1 MVYNRCV
8 GTRYCSNN
16 CPYKVRRFNFLLY
29 SDYETESLKLGRN
42 PDVTVRSRGVM
53 EKCSYCSQR
62 IAAAKIAA
70 DKENRDIRDGEVVTA
85 CQQACPTGAITF
97 GNINDRSSKVAR
109 LKAQQRNYG
118 VLADLNTRP
127 RTTYIAEVFNP
138 NPELAEARTEH
149 APAKS

>member
-1 MVYNRCV
+1 V
-8 GTRYCSNN
+8 
-16 CPYKVRRFNFLLY
+16 
-29 SDYETESLKLGRN
+29 
-42 PDVTVRSRGVM
+42 
-53 EKCSYCSQR
+53 
-62 IAAAKIAA
+62 AK
-70 DKENRDIRDGEVVTA
+70 
-85 CQQACPTGAITF
+85 
-97 GNINDRSSKVAR
+97 